1 VGGADVN
8 LHDVAFTAVT
18 ALSAV
23 VTVILLAKSANQILC
38 FILVLL
44 AIIIAAALAIAD
56 GKLLQMILREAL
68 L

>member
-1 VGGADVN
+1 VN
-8 LHDVAFTAVT
+8 LQDIAFTAVT